1 MMNRLKEQS
10 YITQGVFLI
19 IPSVPPLVKG
29 GVGGF
34 GRYFLRKS
42 TGEGGDYV

>member
-1 MMNRLKEQS
+1 M
-10 YITQGVFLI
+10 TQGAFLI
-19 IPSVPPLVKG
+19 IPPVPPLVKG

-42 TGEGGDYV
+42 TEEGGDYV